1 MFISFSQSL
10 SETAGTRV
18 ELTLY
23 RWIEEGKEEKGV
35 GLAGG
40 LVAGG
45 MVAGRVVAAQVGKLL
60 EKTDVQR

>member
-1 MFISFSQSL
+1 MSL

-23 RWIEEGKEEKGV
+23 RWIENGKEEKGV

-40 LVAGG
+40 LVGWWDGG
-45 MVAGRVVAAQVGKLL
+45 
-60 EKTDVQR
+60 